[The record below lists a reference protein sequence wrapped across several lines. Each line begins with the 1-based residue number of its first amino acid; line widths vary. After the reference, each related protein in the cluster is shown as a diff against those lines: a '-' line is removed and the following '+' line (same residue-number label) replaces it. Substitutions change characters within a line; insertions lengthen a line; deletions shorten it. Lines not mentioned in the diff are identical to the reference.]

1 MLLYIFV
8 GGGGRRNF
16 PIGTIC
22 YDYEGEEEASGS
34 VSYSSFYTVIIV
46 IIIAEKDDGLDCIRV
61 VKRVMAACAPFF
73 FSLLLGARFE
83 IRPSG
88 KRDREGK
95 WNTIFNDAAKKRR
108 KKEKW
113 FRSNGG
119 REEEKRSLSRS
130 EANTS
135 GGSIAMFL
143 WKSSWSK
150 PTDEFPCSAFPPR
163 RKASFI
169 QLEQV
174 VERE

>member
-8 GGGGRRNF
+8 GGGG
-16 PIGTIC
+16 
-22 YDYEGEEEASGS
+22 EEELPYRDHLLWLRRRGR
-34 VSYSSFYTVIIV
+34 
-46 IIIAEKDDGLDCIRV
+46 G
-61 VKRVMAACAPFF
+61 KRVCQLFFLLYCYYCYYYCRERRWAGLHKGRQKSDGRLCAIF